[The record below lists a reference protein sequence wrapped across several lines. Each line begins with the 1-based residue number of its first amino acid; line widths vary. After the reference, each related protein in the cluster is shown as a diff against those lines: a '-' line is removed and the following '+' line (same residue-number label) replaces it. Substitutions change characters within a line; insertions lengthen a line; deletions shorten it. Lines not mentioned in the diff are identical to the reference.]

1 LQEQTQ
7 PSTEQAP
14 QEDHTSAPAPRDV
27 PGARESPLSWRFA
40 MRLVIAAL
48 VGVLAVWLVA
58 NLQTLLMELFLA
70 IVLVTGLS
78 SMTRGLQSLG
88 LPRLVAILLIVAVA
102 LALVAIFGVFV
113 IPALLGQT
121 ATFVKQLP
129 HLSQGTESQL
139 QQVEQRFPSL
149 PPLAQELRSMLGALG
164 SALLGAASALVGS
177 AANLVGA
184 TIFVSLIT
192 VYLLVDGLHIREYV
206 LSLLPLRYD
215 ERTRSVMDCM
225 GERIGR
231 WLVGQTVLSL
241 SFGVISFVLLTALG
255 VPGALPLAV
264 LGALSE
270 IMPNIGGFLAGAA
283 AVLVALTQSP
293 LLALWTALGYLVL
306 TQVDG
311 FLLTPKVMGKAVH
324 LHPLAIIL
332 ALFVGGKLLGALGVL
347 IAIPLTAALAVLVDE
362 VRSAH
367 RRAAETLRT

>member
-1 LQEQTQ
+1 
-7 PSTEQAP
+7 
-14 QEDHTSAPAPRDV
+14 
-27 PGARESPLSWRFA
+27 
-40 MRLVIAAL
+40 MIAAL
-48 VGVLAVWLVA
+48 IGVLAIWLVA

-78 SMTRGLQSLG
+78 SVTRGLQGLG
-88 LPRLVAILLIVAVA
+88 LPRLVAILLIVVLV
-102 LALVAIFGVFV
+102 LALVVVLGVFV
-113 IPALLGQT
+113 IPAVLGQT
-121 ATFVKQLP
+121 ATLVKRLP
-129 HLSQGTESQL
+129 AMTQGAESQL

-149 PPLAQELRSMLGALG
+149 PPLAQELQSTLGALG
-164 SALLGAASALVGS
+164 SALLGAAGTLVGS

-192 VYLLVDGLHIREYV
+192 VYLLVDGLHIREYL
-206 LSLLPLRYD
+206 LSLLPLRYY

-225 GERIGR
+225 GERIGH
-231 WLVGQTVLSL
+231 WLVGQTVLCL
-241 SFGVISFVLLTALG
+241 FFGVISFVLLTALG
-255 VPGALPLAV
+255 VPGALPLAL

-311 FLLTPKVMGKAVH
+311 FLMTPKVMGKAVH

-367 RRAAETLRT
+367 RRATETPRT